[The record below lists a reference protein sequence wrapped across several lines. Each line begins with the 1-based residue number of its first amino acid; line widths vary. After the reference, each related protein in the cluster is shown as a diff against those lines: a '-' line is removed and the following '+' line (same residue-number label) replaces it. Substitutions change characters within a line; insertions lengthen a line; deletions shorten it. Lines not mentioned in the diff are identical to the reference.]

1 MKTNKLLKVISSLT
15 LVSIICYTLPVM
27 AYTKEET
34 VYSKLDSE
42 GNSYKTIVSNHIK
55 NINAQQT
62 IKDISDLLNI
72 ENTNGY
78 ETFERYGNTV
88 VWNANGND
96 IYYQGESEK
105 QLPISCHISYELDR
119 KEISKE
125 EILGKSGN
133 VKITLEYTNNE
144 KHIVNINGRNEI
156 MYTPF
161 LVVTGT
167 VINNETNKN
176 IKISNGKIMD
186 DGTKTVVVGMAFPGM
201 QESLGLK
208 EKDFELPSKIEIEMD
223 TTDFELD
230 TIASFV
236 TPKIIESKEDLKKLD
251 KIDEVYQKISTLQSA
266 SDEILKGAQTLKQ
279 GTEEYSDKKQEF
291 NTAMKQ
297 VAEGMSNANQSYNE
311 INTGITTLNKSSK
324 ELGNGAKKV
333 SEGTEQVSQNLNL
346 IADKLS
352 EAEEGSKKLETGEQ
366 QLVQGLDKIT
376 TSLNTKNTT
385 ETAKNLQTLIKQND
399 DTIKLLTKT
408 NETLKAQITE
418 TNSAQLTAQI
428 EANKN
433 IITLLTANKKSQE
446 ETLNTLQ
453 ASSQLQEGINSLKNG
468 ITALQEGNKELT
480 KGITSLKNGANT
492 LASKTK
498 ELNTGANSLYKGST
512 QLSNGTQKIEQGSN
526 KMKEGLNTLD
536 ISTTKLSTADDA
548 LTEGS
553 KTIEDGANSLYEG
566 IFKFNK
572 EGINPICDAINNN
585 LSNVT
590 KRVKKLGELSLEY
603 NNYTLLENGEDG
615 SVQFVMLVDG
625 LKKESKQKQ
634 DGEEIILKD
643 DNRDYSE

>member
-1 MKTNKLLKVISSLT
+1 MKTNKLLKVISSLI
-15 LVSIICYTLPVM
+15 LVSMICYTLPVM

-34 VYSKLDSE
+34 VYSKLDAE

-55 NINAQQT
+55 NTDAQQT

-78 ETFERYGNTV
+78 ETFERDGNTV
-88 VWNANGND
+88 LWNASGND

-105 QLPISCHISYELDR
+105 QLPVSCHISYELDG
-119 KEISKE
+119 KETSKE

-144 KHIVNINGRNEI
+144 KHIVNINGKNET

-176 IKISNGKIMD
+176 IKISNGKMMD

-201 QESLGLK
+201 QKSLGIK

-223 TTDFELD
+223 TTDFELN

-236 TPKIIESKEDLKKLD
+236 TPKIIENEEDLKKLD

-266 SDEILKGAQTLKQ
+266 SEEILKGAQTLKQ
-279 GTEEYSDKKQEF
+279 GTEEYSNKKQEF
-291 NTAMKQ
+291 NKAMKQ
-297 VAEGMSNANQSYNE
+297 VTEGMSNANQSYNE
-311 INTGITTLNKSSK
+311 INTGIATLNKSSK

-346 IADKLS
+346 IANKLG
-352 EAEEGSKKLETGEQ
+352 EAEEGSKKLEAGEQ
-366 QLVQGLDKIT
+366 QLAQGLDKIS

-385 ETAKNLQTLIKQND
+385 ETAKNLQALIKQNE

-408 NETLKAQITE
+408 NETLKEQITE
-418 TNSAQLTAQI
+418 ENSAQLTAQI

-433 IITLLTANKKSQE
+433 IISLLTENKKAQE
-446 ETLNTLQ
+446 ETLSTLQ

-468 ITALQEGNKELT
+468 VTALQEGNKELT
-480 KGITSLKNGANT
+480 QGIASIKNGTNT

-498 ELNTGANSLYKGST
+498 ELNVGANSLYNGST
-512 QLSNGTQKIEQGSN
+512 QLSSGTQKIEQGSN
-526 KMKEGLNTLD
+526 QMKEGLNTLD
-536 ISTTKLSTADDA
+536 VSTSKLSTADDA
-548 LTEGS
+548 LTEGA
-553 KTIEDGANSLYEG
+553 KTIEAGANSLYDG

-572 EGINPICDAINNN
+572 EGINPIYNAINNN
-585 LSNVT
+585 LSNIT
-590 KRVKKLGELSLEY
+590 KRAQKLGKLSLEY
-603 NNYTLLENGEDG
+603 NNYTMLENGEDG
-615 SVQFVMLVDG
+615 SVQFVFLVDG
-625 LKKESKQKQ
+625 MKKESKQKQ
-634 DGEEIILKD
+634 DREDIVLKENFIED
-643 DNRDYSE
+643 